1 MFDIYGLD
9 VVAQYENQIM
19 GTLPP
24 HLFAVGKETPLYLKG
39 QGHEIWFG

>member
-24 HLFAVGKETPLYLKG
+24 HLFAVGMNHRALCRPTSSL
-39 QGHEIWFG
+39 

>member
-24 HLFAVGKETPLYLKG
+24 HLFAVGKIPLCYSPFHPTSSLYR
-39 QGHEIWFG
+39 